1 MLLLLTRFVIL
12 LMVSIIYNNAAFPDK
27 IFWEKNRETL
37 SAICIW
43 RDLPLWNAKM
53 RMVAIVLYSV
63 SVKRGFNNHFES
75 IPDRTISKR
84 FIKDCALRN
93 YSQLVGIII
102 PETEQAVEYDGA
114 LEFIPKTLKSII
126 ETNET
131 AVTLMF
137 SRVLMDILLIQKTYS
152 HLSSSVNHQTAV
164 NQVSLIIRKLE
175 VPIKTFVNW
184 NG

>member
-1 MLLLLTRFVIL
+1 
-12 LMVSIIYNNAAFPDK
+12 
-27 IFWEKNRETL
+27 
-37 SAICIW
+37 
-43 RDLPLWNAKM
+43 
-53 RMVAIVLYSV
+53 MVAIVLYSV

-175 VPIKTFVNW
+175 VPIKTFVN
-184 NG
+184 